1 MTIMILQWK
10 ASDHYLQCTLLII
23 NENVLWI
30 GKKKKQN
37 MIKHIYELQYH
48 LVSQFFLNF
57 FLSSFFVG
65 KVSICYPEYRR
76 YVLSRVFV
84 RT

>member
-30 GKKKKQN
+30 EKKKA
-37 MIKHIYELQYH
+37 KHD
-48 LVSQFFLNF
+48 
-57 FLSSFFVG
+57 
-65 KVSICYPEYRR
+65 
-76 YVLSRVFV
+76 
-84 RT
+84 

>member
-48 LVSQFFLNF
+48 LVSQFLINF
-57 FLSSFFVG
+57 FYLLS
-65 KVSICYPEYRR
+65 
-76 YVLSRVFV
+76 L
-84 RT
+84 

>member
-48 LVSQFFLNF
+48 LVSQFF
-57 FLSSFFVG
+57 
-65 KVSICYPEYRR
+65 
-76 YVLSRVFV
+76 
-84 RT
+84 